1 MDDFFLRAILAGAGI
16 ALVSGPLGCFL
27 VWRRQAFFG
36 AALSHSAL
44 LGVALGFLLDINLT
58 VGIFVLCLLLAV
70 VLVWLERQRLLA
82 SDTLLGI
89 MAHSALALGLVLLA
103 FIEGIRLD
111 LLAYL
116 FGDVLAVSV
125 EDLILIYALAIV
137 TITVLALIWRS
148 LLSSTVNEDLA
159 EIEGVPVARVR
170 LVFTL
175 LIAATIA
182 VGMKIIGILLIIS
195 LLIIPA
201 AAARRLSTTP
211 EQMAVIAV
219 IIGVLSVVTGL
230 FGSLRWDIPAG
241 PAIVVAATV
250 CFVAIIAWPRR
261 RIGDA
266 STSNL

>member
-16 ALVSGPLGCFL
+16 ALVAGPLGCFL

-44 LGVALGFLLDINLT
+44 LGVALGFLLGINLT
-58 VGIFVLCLLLAV
+58 LSIFTLCLLLAA
-70 VLVWLERQRLLA
+70 VLVWLERERLLA

-89 MAHSALALGLVLLA
+89 IAHSALALGLVLLA
-103 FIEGIRLD
+103 FIEGIRVD

-125 EDLILIYALAIV
+125 EDLILIYVLAIV
-137 TITVLALIWRS
+137 TITVLVLIWRS
-148 LLSSTVNEDLA
+148 LLSLTVNEDLA
-159 EIEGVPVARVR
+159 EVEGVPVTRVR

-175 LIAATIA
+175 LIAGTIA
-182 VGMKIIGILLIIS
+182 VGMKIVGILLIIS

-201 AAARRLSTTP
+201 ATARRLSATP

-219 IIGVLSVVTGL
+219 VIGALSVVTGL
-230 FGSLRWDIPAG
+230 LGSLQWDLPAG

-250 CFVAIIAWPRR
+250 CFIAIMAWPRR
-261 RIGDA
+261 RLGDA
-266 STSNL
+266 SRSNL